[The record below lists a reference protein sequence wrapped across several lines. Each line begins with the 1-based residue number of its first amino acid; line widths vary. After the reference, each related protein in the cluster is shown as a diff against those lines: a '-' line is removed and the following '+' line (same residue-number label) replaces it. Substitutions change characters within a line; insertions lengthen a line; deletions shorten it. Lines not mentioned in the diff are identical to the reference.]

1 MQSAQMLIAIDPT
14 LQAAAERAARDSA
27 RSLPSFIEK
36 LLSDHLMANGYLRAT
51 RGHGIPV
58 SQLNAENDG

>member
-1 MQSAQMLIAIDPT
+1 MLIAIEPT
-14 LQAAAERAARDSA
+14 LKAAAEKAARDSA
-27 RSLPSFIEK
+27 HSLPSFIEK
-36 LLSDHLMANGYLRAT
+36 LLSDHLMANGYLRST